1 MRIVRWASAARDHL
15 PCDVVTGAFVAEEVN
30 GLWQHLMEKNNW
42 NAGWNL
48 SMDHW
53 RFIAGKS
60 IELNGGSSIA
70 TFCQR
75 NRKNRRNRPFPF
87 VTRLIAHPAVTL
99 QHFPHV
105 FSVKSAWVALG
116 PWRRAH
122 QGWFI
127 SGWDMCVIWT
137 SCHGMVSQ
145 ECPGPPQVVPPS
157 RLRVIPESVK
167 PLWGYFPWVFPLPSP
182 SSDTWYSVPIV

>member
-1 MRIVRWASAARDHL
+1 MLKAKQQSENSEMGICREGSSALWCCDRSVRGRRGQWPLTAPGGKKQLERGMEPINGPL
-15 PCDVVTGAFVAEEVN
+15 EVYS
-30 GLWQHLMEKNNW
+30 WEKHRTKWWIFN
-42 NAGWNL
+42 
-48 SMDHW
+48 
-53 RFIAGKS
+53 
-60 IELNGGSSIA
+60 SSIA

-137 SCHGMVSQ
+137 SCHGMV
-145 ECPGPPQVVPPS
+145 
-157 RLRVIPESVK
+157 
-167 PLWGYFPWVFPLPSP
+167 
-182 SSDTWYSVPIV
+182 